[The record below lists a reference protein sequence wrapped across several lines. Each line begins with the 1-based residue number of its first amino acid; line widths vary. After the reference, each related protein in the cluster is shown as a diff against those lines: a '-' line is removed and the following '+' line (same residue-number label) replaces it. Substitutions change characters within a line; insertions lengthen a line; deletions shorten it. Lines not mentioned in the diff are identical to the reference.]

1 MRGLFPSFFNKGDN
15 MKLKIYNNKSNKNII
30 NKKIEEIQE
39 ISFNFKDNSDITNPI
54 LILQTYKTGNY
65 CYIPDLKRYYYIDRI
80 ELMKGGFYRLYLE
93 IDVLMSYKDEI
104 INADWYSVNG
114 VNVTIPN
121 EVDYNSLVDYEQFL
135 LTIGG

>member
-1 MRGLFPSFFNKGDN
+1 
-15 MKLKIYNNKSNKNII
+15 MKLKIYNNKSNKNIV

-39 ISFNFKDNSDITNPI
+39 ISFNFKDYSDITNPI

-104 INADWYSVNG
+104 INADWYSVSG

>member
-1 MRGLFPSFFNKGDN
+1 MIVKV
-15 MKLKIYNNKSNKNII
+15 YNNKSNKNIV
-30 NKKIEEIQE
+30 NKKIEKVQE
-39 ISFNFKDNSDITNPI
+39 ITFDFKDDSDITNPI

-65 CYIPDLKRYYYIDRI
+65 CYIPDLNRYYYIDRI
-80 ELMKGGFYRLYLE
+80 ELMNGGFYKLYLE

-104 INADWYSVNG
+104 INADWYSVDG

-121 EVDYNSLVDYEQFL
+121 EIDYNSLIDYEQFL

>member
-15 MKLKIYNNKSNKNII
+15 MKLKIYNNKSNKNIV

-39 ISFNFKDNSDITNPI
+39 ISFNFKDYSDITNPI

>member
-1 MRGLFPSFFNKGDN
+1 
-15 MKLKIYNNKSNKNII
+15 MKLKIYNNKSNKNIV

-39 ISFNFKDNSDITNPI
+39 ISFNFKDYSDITNPS

-104 INADWYSVNG
+104 INADWYSVSG

>member
-1 MRGLFPSFFNKGDN
+1 
-15 MKLKIYNNKSNKNII
+15 MKLKIYNNKSNKNIV

-39 ISFNFKDNSDITNPI
+39 ISFNFKDYSDITNPS
-54 LILQTYKTGNY
+54 LILQTYQTGNY

-93 IDVLMSYKDEI
+93 IDVLMSYKEEI

>member
-1 MRGLFPSFFNKGDN
+1 
-15 MKLKIYNNKSNKNII
+15 MKLKIYNNKSNKNIV

-39 ISFNFKDNSDITNPI
+39 ISFNFKDDSDITNPI

-65 CYIPDLKRYYYIDRI
+65 CYVPDLKRYYYIDRI

-121 EVDYNSLVDYEQFL
+121 EVDYNSLIDYEQFL

>member
-15 MKLKIYNNKSNKNII
+15 MKLKIYNNKSNKNIV

-39 ISFNFKDNSDITNPI
+39 ISFNFKDYSDITNPI

-114 VNVTIPN
+114 VNVAIPN
-121 EVDYNSLVDYEQFL
+121 EIDYNSLVDYEQFL

>member
-1 MRGLFPSFFNKGDN
+1 MIVKV
-15 MKLKIYNNKSNKNII
+15 YNNKSNKNIV

-39 ISFNFKDNSDITNPI
+39 ISFDFKDDSDITNPI
-54 LILQTYKTGNY
+54 LILQSYKSGNY
-65 CYIPDLKRYYYIDRI
+65 CYIPDLKRYYFIDKI
-80 ELMKGGFYRLYLE
+80 ELMNGGFYKLYLE

-104 INADWYSVNG
+104 INANWYSVNG

-121 EVDYNSLVDYEQFL
+121 EIDYNSLVDYEQFL

>member
-1 MRGLFPSFFNKGDN
+1 MIVKV
-15 MKLKIYNNKSNKNII
+15 YNNKSNKNIV

-39 ISFNFKDNSDITNPI
+39 ISFDFKDDSDITNPI
-54 LILQTYKTGNY
+54 LILQSYKQGNY
-65 CYIPDLKRYYYIDRI
+65 CYIPDLNRYYYIDKI
-80 ELMKGGFYRLYLE
+80 DLMNGGFYKLYLE

-104 INADWYSVNG
+104 TGADWYSVNG
-114 VNVTIPN
+114 VNVTIYN

>member
-1 MRGLFPSFFNKGDN
+1 MIVKVF
-15 MKLKIYNNKSNKNII
+15 NNKSNKNIV

-39 ISFNFKDNSDITNPI
+39 ISFDFKDDSDITNPI
-54 LILQTYKTGNY
+54 LILQSYKSGNY
-65 CYIPDLKRYYYIDRI
+65 CYIPDLKRYYFIDKI
-80 ELMKGGFYRLYLE
+80 ELMNGSFYKLYLE

-121 EVDYNSLVDYEQFL
+121 EIDYNSLVDYEQFL

>member
-1 MRGLFPSFFNKGDN
+1 MIVKV
-15 MKLKIYNNKSNKNII
+15 YNNKSNKNIV
-30 NKKIEEIQE
+30 NKKIEKVQE
-39 ISFNFKDNSDITNPI
+39 ITFDFKDDSDITNPI

-80 ELMKGGFYRLYLE
+80 ELMNGGYYKLYLE

-104 INADWYSVNG
+104 INADWFSVDG

-121 EVDYNSLVDYEQFL
+121 EIDYNSLIDYKQFL
-135 LTIGG
+135 LIIGG

>member
-1 MRGLFPSFFNKGDN
+1 MIV
-15 MKLKIYNNKSNKNII
+15 KIYNNKSNENIV
-30 NKKIEEIQE
+30 NKKIEEVQE
-39 ISFNFKDNSDITNPI
+39 ISFEFKDDSDITNPI
-54 LILQTYKTGNY
+54 LILQSYKSGNY
-65 CYIPDLKRYYYIDRI
+65 CFIPELKRYYFIDRI
-80 ELMKGGFYRLYLE
+80 ELMNGGFYKLYLE

-121 EVDYNSLVDYEQFL
+121 EIDYNSLIDYEQFL

>member
-1 MRGLFPSFFNKGDN
+1 
-15 MKLKIYNNKSNKNII
+15 MKLKIYNNKSNKNIV

-39 ISFNFKDNSDITNPI
+39 ISFNFKDYSDITNPI

-104 INADWYSVNG
+104 INADWYSVSG

-135 LTIGG
+135 VTIGG

>member
-1 MRGLFPSFFNKGDN
+1 
-15 MKLKIYNNKSNKNII
+15 MKLKIYNNKSNKNIV

-39 ISFNFKDNSDITNPI
+39 ISFNFKDYSDITNPI

-104 INADWYSVNG
+104 INADWYSVSG

-135 LTIGG
+135 LTLGG

>member
-1 MRGLFPSFFNKGDN
+1 MIV
-15 MKLKIYNNKSNKNII
+15 KIYNNKSNKNIV
-30 NKKIEEIQE
+30 NKKIEEVQE
-39 ISFNFKDNSDITNPI
+39 ISFNFKDDSDITNPI
-54 LILQTYKTGNY
+54 LILQSYKSGNY
-65 CYIPDLKRYYYIDRI
+65 CYIPELKRYYYIDRI
-80 ELMKGGFYRLYLE
+80 ELMNGGFYKLYLE

-121 EVDYNSLVDYEQFL
+121 EIDYNSLIDYEQFL

>member
-1 MRGLFPSFFNKGDN
+1 MIVKV
-15 MKLKIYNNKSNKNII
+15 YNNKSNKNIV
-30 NKKIEEIQE
+30 NKKIEKVQE
-39 ISFNFKDNSDITNPI
+39 ITFDFKDDSDITNPI

-80 ELMKGGFYRLYLE
+80 ELMKGGYYKLYLE

-104 INADWYSVNG
+104 INADWYSVDG

-121 EVDYNSLVDYEQFL
+121 EIDYNSLIDYEQFL

>member
-1 MRGLFPSFFNKGDN
+1 MIVKV
-15 MKLKIYNNKSNKNII
+15 YNNKSNKNVV

-39 ISFNFKDNSDITNPI
+39 ITFEFKDDSDITNPI
-54 LILQTYKTGNY
+54 LILQSYKSGNF
-65 CYIPDLKRYYYIDRI
+65 CYIPDLNRYYYIDKI
-80 ELMKGGFYRLYLE
+80 ELMNGGFYKLYLE

-121 EVDYNSLVDYEQFL
+121 EIDYNSLVEYEQFL

>member
-1 MRGLFPSFFNKGDN
+1 MIV
-15 MKLKIYNNKSNKNII
+15 KIYNNKSNKNIV

-39 ISFNFKDNSDITNPI
+39 ISFDFKDDSDITNPI
-54 LILQTYKTGNY
+54 LILQSYKQGNY
-65 CYIPDLKRYYYIDRI
+65 CYIPDLNRYYYIDKI
-80 ELMKGGFYRLYLE
+80 DIMNGGLYKLYLE

-114 VNVTIPN
+114 VNVTISN

>member
-15 MKLKIYNNKSNKNII
+15 MKLKIYNNKSNKNIV

-39 ISFNFKDNSDITNPI
+39 ISFNFKDYSDITNPI

-121 EVDYNSLVDYEQFL
+121 EIDYNSLVDYEQFL

>member
-1 MRGLFPSFFNKGDN
+1 MNVIF
-15 MKLKIYNNKSNKNII
+15 YNNKSNKNIV
-30 NKKIEEIQE
+30 NKKIDQIQE
-39 ISFNFKDNSDITNPI
+39 ISFKFKNESDVSNPI
-54 LILQTYKTGNY
+54 LILQSYKSGNY
-65 CYIPDLKRYYYIDRI
+65 CYIPDLKRYYYIDKI
-80 ELMKGGFYRLYLE
+80 ELMNGGFFKLYLE

-114 VNVTIPN
+114 VNITIPN